1 MANCMLIFETN
12 KLNAMVT
19 LKLFSAVLPIL
30 MGIAVIVGMQKY
42 SEWKHSPRAVSPS
55 YFASVALLFAL
66 FLSLVFSEVW
76 NKVTK
81 TNALMTEQANSMR
94 ALLRM
99 TEPLGPDS
107 IRVTN
112 AVKNY
117 IQKLKEQE
125 VNDDMLAESGYTN
138 YKVQSFSKK
147 TFQEY
152 YAIAADNNYF
162 AGHNGM
168 QQAFYTELENIRQ
181 SWFERRELRKQHI
194 PATKIVVLFIF
205 GLFTQ
210 IAIAFSHI
218 GNKNAL
224 RATTLLFSLAF
235 ASAIALL
242 AYIDNPYQ
250 TSYLVQIDVLNDIR

>member
-1 MANCMLIFETN
+1 MIML
-12 KLNAMVT
+12 K
-19 LKLFSAVLPIL
+19 FSTALLPIL
-30 MGIAVIVGMQKY
+30 MGIAVIIGMQKY
-42 SEWKHSPRAVSPS
+42 SDWKHSPRSVSPS

-66 FLSLVFSEVW
+66 FLSLIFSEVW
-76 NKVTK
+76 NKVSK

-94 ALLRM
+94 ALLRL

-107 IRVTN
+107 IRVAN
-112 AVKNY
+112 AVNNY

-125 VNDDMLAESGYTN
+125 VNDDMLGGEGYNN
-138 YKVQSFSKK
+138 YKVQSFSKQ

-152 YAIAADNNYF
+152 YLIAADEKYF
-162 AGHNGM
+162 AGHTGM

-194 PATKIVVLFIF
+194 PTSKIAVLFIF

-224 RATTLLFSLAF
+224 RATTILFSMAF
-235 ASAIALL
+235 AFAIALL
-242 AYIDNPYQ
+242 AYIDNPHQ